1 MSKNNINETKSQI
14 TSEGG
19 MPEVK
24 QRVTMSVVD
33 MELFQINKKN
43 AKTLGE
49 GWLKTLTIP
58 SPHRPPLPQACQSF
72 YTF

>member
-1 MSKNNINETKSQI
+1 MWICNQGTFLYVKNNINETKSQI

-49 GWLKTLTIP
+49 G
-58 SPHRPPLPQACQSF
+58 
-72 YTF
+72 